1 MGEVHLEQDNVDWER
16 WSEEQPPHQRSL
28 APGLLKEEKYT
39 FQRKI
44 QELVTWHKIPTE
56 LIINFEQMLLSY
68 ITVDNTR

>member
-1 MGEVHLEQDNVDWER
+1 MVRRTATTSKVT
-16 WSEEQPPHQRSL
+16 L

-56 LIINFEQMLLSY
+56 LIINFEQMLLSC